1 MKQLWKDRKRLRFF
15 GLPWT
20 FTTYTLLED
29 KILVDSGLF
38 TSKQDEV
45 RLYRV
50 MDISMERKFSQKLF
64 NLGSII
70 CDTSDKSS
78 PKLELINIKNPKVV
92 KELLSE
98 AVESERV
105 KKRVSSREYMS
116 YQDDHDDFDG
126 DDHDDFDDDND
137 HN

>member
-1 MKQLWKDRKRLRFF
+1 MKQLWKDRKRLRLF

-29 KILVDSGLF
+29 KLLVDSGLF

-78 PKLELINIKNPKVV
+78 PKLELVNIKNPKVV

-98 AVESERV
+98 AVEAERI

-116 YQDDHDDFDG
+116 YGNDDYDTDDHDDNDI
-126 DDHDDFDDDND
+126 DDDNE
-137 HN
+137 

>member
-29 KILVDSGLF
+29 KLLVDSGLL

-50 MDISMERKFSQKLF
+50 MDISMERKLSQKLF
-64 NLGSII
+64 NLGTII

-98 AVESERV
+98 AVEAERI

-116 YQDDHDDFDG
+116 YDDHDDV
-126 DDHDDFDDDND
+126 DDHDDFDDDDN
-137 HN
+137 N

>member
-1 MKQLWKDRKRLRFF
+1 MKQLWKDRKRLKLF

-29 KILVDSGLF
+29 KLLVDSGLF

-78 PKLELINIKNPKVV
+78 PKLELVNIKNPKVV

-98 AVESERV
+98 AVEAERI

-116 YQDDHDDFDG
+116 YGNDDYDTDDHDDNDI
-126 DDHDDFDDDND
+126 DDDNE
-137 HN
+137 

>member
-1 MKQLWKDRKRLRFF
+1 MENQIWRDRKRLKFF

-20 FTTYTLLED
+20 FTTYTLLKD
-29 KILVDSGLF
+29 KLLVDAGLL
-38 TSKQDEV
+38 TSKQDEI
-45 RLYRV
+45 RLYRI

-64 NLGSII
+64 NLGNII

-98 AVESERV
+98 AVEAERV

-116 YQDDHDDFDG
+116 YDDTDTDDDDFED
-126 DDHDDFDDDND
+126 DDDN
-137 HN
+137 N